1 MTGLLRS
8 LPPLREDRELLFRS
22 LGENT
27 GNLAFWESIR
37 RLFAPAI
44 VPYEA
49 EKIKACGRVIVTD
62 LIWIRRGA
70 VYPVLEKLADACAI
84 PFIPMSVGVQ
94 SEGEGDF
101 RLEKDTVRLLKKL
114 EERAVIGVR
123 GEYTAEVLSRH
134 GIKNMAVIG
143 CPSLYYW
150 KNARLRIGEGPREGR
165 CCANFR
171 TFFGRLSAAEKHFL
185 SYCADRNMLFVEQTA
200 HKLTKE
206 AASGDEVY
214 YRYIASWLYGNSVLP
229 FSYAEW
235 RRASRGIRFSVGG
248 RFHGNVVALWQGI
261 KALFL
266 TSDSRTRELTALFR
280 LPAMETEDFDRNKPF
295 SYYLGSADYSAFNRC
310 YKERYETFERF
321 AAKNGLRFTDARP
334 LAFGEKEEE

>member
-70 VYPVLEKLADACAI
+70 VYPVLEKLADACPI

-150 KNARLRIGEGPREGR
+150 KNCG
-165 CCANFR
+165 
-171 TFFGRLSAAEKHFL
+171 
-185 SYCADRNMLFVEQTA
+185 
-200 HKLTKE
+200 
-206 AASGDEVY
+206 
-214 YRYIASWLYGNSVLP
+214 
-229 FSYAEW
+229 
-235 RRASRGIRFSVGG
+235 
-248 RFHGNVVALWQGI
+248 VV
-261 KALFL
+261 
-266 TSDSRTRELTALFR
+266 
-280 LPAMETEDFDRNKPF
+280 
-295 SYYLGSADYSAFNRC
+295 C
-310 YKERYETFERF
+310 
-321 AAKNGLRFTDARP
+321 
-334 LAFGEKEEE
+334 

>member
-143 CPSLYYW
+143 CRPCIIGKTRGCASAKGRGRGDAARISAPFSEGFRLP
-150 KNARLRIGEGPREGR
+150 KN
-165 CCANFR
+165 
-171 TFFGRLSAAEKHFL
+171 HFL

-235 RRASRGIRFSVGG
+235 RRALRGIRFSVGG

-266 TSDSRTRELTALFR
+266 TSDSRTRELTSLFR